1 VASLSHLFYALF
13 LCVASH
19 PVTHNVTKVWQSLS
33 LTAIDEII
41 PFAKNSSSGMSYKK
55 LSEEEK
61 QAALQLFLHQ
71 VETISSLATRFG
83 VSQTT
88 IRRLLKGSESAA
100 VEVDGEST
108 FTNDLAPTAGVELES
123 GSTETARRARRRS
136 SAAVE
141 TPEPV
146 PTFTPPRPL
155 KLKAVA
161 LPEEA
166 PEEILEDGL
175 GDDVALADDDLGRDL
190 ADDLDG
196 ELDDLEDED
205 LDLDDN
211 LDDDDLDL
219 DDDELDD
226 PLGEGDDFGAAALA
240 IQVQA
245 DGHISILPLTH
256 ASFPRSCYLV
266 IDRSAELVA
275 RPLRDFGE
283 LGQIPEAEITEKT
296 LPIFENHR
304 VAKRFAN
311 PRTQRVIKLPDAKV
325 LQKTSSHLSAKG
337 ITRLL
342 MNGQVYALL

>member
-1 VASLSHLFYALF
+1 
-13 LCVASH
+13 
-19 PVTHNVTKVWQSLS
+19 
-33 LTAIDEII
+33 
-41 PFAKNSSSGMSYKK
+41 MSYKK

-61 QAALQLFLHQ
+61 QTALQLFLHQ

-88 IRRLLKGSESAA
+88 IRRLLKGSEAA
-100 VEVDGEST
+100 VAGVGSDSETDNAGESP
-108 FTNDLAPTAGVELES
+108 FADDDAPAAEMES
-123 GSTETARRARRRS
+123 GSPEPGRRARRRS
-136 SAAVE
+136 SAATVE

-155 KLKAVA
+155 KLKVVV

-166 PEEILEDGL
+166 PEELPDRRLENGL
-175 GDDVALADDDLGRDL
+175 TEDEPLADDDLGRDL
-190 ADDLDG
+190 EDELDS
-196 ELDDLEDED
+196 ELDDLEDEEDLD
-205 LDLDDN
+205 LDLDDT

-219 DDDELDD
+219 EDDDLDD
-226 PLGEGDDFGAAALA
+226 PLGDDFGAAALA

-266 IDRSAELVA
+266 VDRSAELVA
-275 RPLRDFGE
+275 RPLKDFGE

-342 MNGQVYALL
+342 MNGQVYTLL

>member
-1 VASLSHLFYALF
+1 
-13 LCVASH
+13 
-19 PVTHNVTKVWQSLS
+19 
-33 LTAIDEII
+33 
-41 PFAKNSSSGMSYKK
+41 MSYKK

-61 QAALQLFLHQ
+61 QTALQLFLHQ

-100 VEVDGEST
+100 VEVDGEGTIAVDEPSS
-108 FTNDLAPTAGVELES
+108 AMAELES
-123 GSTETARRARRRS
+123 GSTETGRRARRRS
-136 SAAVE
+136 SAASAE
-141 TPEPV
+141 APEPV

-166 PEEILEDGL
+166 PAELLEDSL
-175 GDDVALADDDLGRDL
+175 GDDAALAGDDLGRDL
-190 ADDLDG
+190 EDELES
-196 ELDDLEDED
+196 ELDDLEDDED

-226 PLGEGDDFGAAALA
+226 PLEEGDDFGAAALA

>member
-1 VASLSHLFYALF
+1 
-13 LCVASH
+13 
-19 PVTHNVTKVWQSLS
+19 
-33 LTAIDEII
+33 
-41 PFAKNSSSGMSYKK
+41 MSYKK

-61 QAALQLFLHQ
+61 QTALQLFLHQ

-100 VEVDGEST
+100 VEVDSEGAFAEDVT
-108 FTNDLAPTAGVELES
+108 PTAKIES
-123 GSTETARRARRRS
+123 GSTETGRRARRRS
-136 SAAVE
+136 SAATAE
-141 TPEPV
+141 TPEPAA
-146 PTFTPPRPL
+146 TFTPPRPL

-166 PEEILEDGL
+166 SEELLEDGF
-175 GDDVALADDDLGRDL
+175 GDDAALAGDDLGRDL
-190 ADDLDG
+190 ED

-219 DDDELDD
+219 EDDELDD

-266 IDRSAELVA
+266 VDRSAELVA
-275 RPLRDFGE
+275 RPLKDFGE